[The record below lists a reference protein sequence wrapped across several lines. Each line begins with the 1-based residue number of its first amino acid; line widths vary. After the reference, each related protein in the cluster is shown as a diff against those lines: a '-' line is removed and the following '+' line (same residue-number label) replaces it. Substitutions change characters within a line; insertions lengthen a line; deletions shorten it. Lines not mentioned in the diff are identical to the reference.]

1 MEVIARFGRS
11 INEINPQG
19 DGRRFSRSGVMRKV
33 LGVIRKATITLH
45 FFLRAPHSGM
55 LRPLILFAVLSGC
68 VHAIGKMPGER
79 QAKILDR
86 AHDQALS
93 QTVSAQ
99 GQSAATGDEEEAT
112 AVLAAGCFWGV
123 ELAFARLPGVVRTE
137 VGYVG
142 GKSQNPTYKEV
153 SRGDTLHA
161 EAVRITYKPS
171 LISYED
177 LLAVFFEIHDPTTL
191 NRQGNDVGTQY
202 RSAIFFASSEE
213 RDRAGAAIYRE
224 QDTSWERF
232 GNNKIVT
239 TLEQLGEFWPAEEY
253 HRM

>member
-1 MEVIARFGRS
+1 MET
-11 INEINPQG
+11 PC
-19 DGRRFSRSGVMRKV
+19 
-33 LGVIRKATITLH
+33 T
-45 FFLRAPHSGM
+45 
-55 LRPLILFAVLSGC
+55 LRPLDHV
-68 VHAIGKMPGER
+68 
-79 QAKILDR
+79 QAQLD
-86 AHDQALS
+86 L
-93 QTVSAQ
+93 
-99 GQSAATGDEEEAT
+99 
-112 AVLAAGCFWGV
+112 L
-123 ELAFARLPGVVRTE
+123 
-137 VGYVG
+137 
-142 GKSQNPTYKEV
+142 
-153 SRGDTLHA
+153 
-161 EAVRITYKPS
+161 
-171 LISYED
+171 ED